1 MALLWRSLLQFA
13 LPQVKK
19 STNVLCLMKHSLDT
33 LELVYENV
41 RDILEKDPLYLKVI
55 DHLQTTQFKLALVD
69 TVKIGIDLLTSG
81 ILYCLPYF
89 RE

>member
-1 MALLWRSLLQFA
+1 MALLWRNLLQFA

-41 RDILEKDPLYLKVI
+41 RDSLE
-55 DHLQTTQFKLALVD
+55 
-69 TVKIGIDLLTSG
+69 
-81 ILYCLPYF
+81 
-89 RE
+89 

>member
-55 DHLQTTQFKLALVD
+55 DHLQTTPFIPNWLRFIIELELKLASTYL
-69 TVKIGIDLLTSG
+69 KLE
-81 ILYCLPYF
+81 YF
-89 RE
+89 IA

>member
-41 RDILEKDPLYLKVI
+41 RDSLE
-55 DHLQTTQFKLALVD
+55 
-69 TVKIGIDLLTSG
+69 
-81 ILYCLPYF
+81 
-89 RE
+89 